1 MWPSIDPWLWGAI
14 AGQVMAA
21 PLGGPEAIAEL
32 RTTRLRSLLA
42 HAKANSPLYRRLLDG
57 IDPQHAGLHDLPVTR
72 KRDLMAQFDE
82 WVTDPRLRLAELQRF
97 MADGNRIGEPGPH
110 GYMAWQ
116 SSGSSG
122 EPGVFVQDDMAMAV
136 YDALEAQRRP
146 WSARRLVDPWFTGE
160 RIVFVGATNGHFAG
174 IASIRRL
181 RGLNPALAGH
191 FCDLS
196 FLQPT
201 AELVAQL
208 NAFAPTIL
216 ATYPSA
222 ALLLAEEYRAGRL
235 KSPPREVW
243 MGGESLSQAMRR
255 HVEEAFGCTVVES
268 YGASEFLVLA
278 SQCRCGRLHL
288 NSDWAILE
296 SVDEH
301 GQPVPDGQL
310 GATTLLTHLANRVQP
325 LIRYDLGD
333 RIAIHAER
341 CACGSPL
348 PLVDVQGRRD
358 DTLHLASK
366 GRHVSVL
373 PLAVCTVLEEE
384 AGLVDFQVVQRGPAE
399 LEILVGDGAQTSP
412 APADRAPQV
421 LAGFLQRVGASGV
434 RVALSTGP
442 CRHLGPGG
450 KIQRVVALSAPI
462 RGDARHPPHVAPA
475 RRLQTT

>member
-1 MWPSIDPWLWGAI
+1 MWTSIDPWLWGTI
-14 AGQVMAA
+14 AGQVMSVSLA
-21 PLGGPEAIAEL
+21 GPDALAGL
-32 RTTRLRSLLA
+32 QSLRLRNLLV
-42 HAKANSPLYRRLLDG
+42 HAKASSPLYRRLLAG
-57 IDPQHAGLHDLPVTR
+57 IDPERASLRDLPVTH
-72 KRDLMAQFDE
+72 KRDLMAQFDD
-82 WVTDPRLRLAELQRF
+82 WVTDPRLRLSDVQRF
-97 MADGNRIGEPGPH
+97 MADAHRIGEPGPH

-146 WSARRLVDPWFTGE
+146 WSARRLFDPWCTGE

-181 RGLNPALAGH
+181 RRLNAALASH

-208 NAFAPTIL
+208 NAFEPTIV

-222 ALLLAEEYRAGRL
+222 ALLLAEERRAGRL
-235 KSPPREVW
+235 KVAPREVW
-243 MGGESLSQAMRR
+243 TGGESLSPAMRR
-255 HVEEAFGCTVVES
+255 HVEQAFGCSVVDS

-278 SQCRCGRLHL
+278 SQCRAGRLHL
-288 NSDWAILE
+288 NSDWVILE

-301 GQPVPDGQL
+301 GQPVPAGEL

-333 RIAIHAER
+333 RIALHAER
-341 CACGSPL
+341 CTCGSPL
-348 PLVDVQGRRD
+348 PLIDVQGRRD

-366 GRHVSVL
+366 GRQVSVL

-399 LEILVGDGAQTSP
+399 LEILVGEGEP
-412 APADRAPQV
+412 AALAERASQA
-421 LAGFLQRVGASGV
+421 LAGFLARVGAPGMQ
-434 RVALSTGP
+434 VACRTGQ
-442 CRHLGPGG
+442 RRRLGPGG
-450 KIQRVVALSAPI
+450 KVQRVVALSAPTR
-462 RGDARHPPHVAPA
+462 RGAARPRPHDAPA
-475 RRLQTT
+475 RRPHTR